1 MAYTLYNMQNSQ
13 LVHKELHSE
22 SCGTRMSDDD
32 KIPLEIPDWKSMKF
46 VLAGLVMTPR
56 NISST
61 LQKENKE
68 NTKKIYG

>member
-1 MAYTLYNMQNSQ
+1 
-13 LVHKELHSE
+13 
-22 SCGTRMSDDD
+22 MSDDD